1 MRLCARTGG
10 LRRSCET
17 SESFTIATSAVGP
30 TEDFEMA
37 RSCDWQLQP
46 GKQTIR
52 RRPVAGVCEG
62 TSDSVA
68 ENRLA
73 THGQTYAKRTSKGK
87 GEGQASMSR
96 NHTFPSYAVTVNVAI
111 VMSPTAYARSF
122 NCESLARARQQK
134 THGGKHYKSQQLAR
148 RYRADCPYHL
158 LAQSKI

>member
-1 MRLCARTGG
+1 MG
-10 LRRSCET
+10 
-17 SESFTIATSAVGP
+17 I
-30 TEDFEMA
+30 
-37 RSCDWQLQP
+37 
-46 GKQTIR
+46 
-52 RRPVAGVCEG
+52 CEG

-96 NHTFPSYAVTVNVAI
+96 SHTFPSYAVTVNVAI

-122 NCESLARARQQK
+122 NCENLVRVRKQK
-134 THGGKHYKSQQLAR
+134 THGGKHYRLQHLVK
-148 RYRADCPYHL
+148 RYKADSPYHL